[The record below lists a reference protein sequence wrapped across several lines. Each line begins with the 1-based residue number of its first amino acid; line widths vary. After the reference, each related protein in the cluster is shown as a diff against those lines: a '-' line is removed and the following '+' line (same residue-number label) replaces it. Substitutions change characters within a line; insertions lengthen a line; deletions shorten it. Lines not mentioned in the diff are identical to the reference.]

1 MNNTRTA
8 RRAAGS
14 GARPAGRD
22 GATSPPT
29 AAEQSGLGR
38 MAGWSYDHRR
48 LVLLLWLVAIIG
60 LTVIGQAV
68 GSRFQQNFASGNS
81 PSQQAQNLLAARFP
95 SRAGTTA
102 QVVLHTADPV
112 DSPSDVART
121 DRMVQ
126 ELGKLPHV
134 SGVIGP
140 FSPGAAHQVS
150 AGGHIAFASVQFDL
164 PVATVPDGAVN
175 RVIEVAQSFARP
187 GYQVALGGQPVA
199 NVVSAKPGS
208 SEGIGI
214 LAAMIVMLLA
224 FGSVVAMGLPV
235 LTALFGIAAGFAL
248 EDLISH
254 VLNVPTF
261 GPELLAMIGL
271 GVGIDYALFIVTRY
285 RQGLFEGRDPRA
297 AVTAALATSG
307 RSVLFAG
314 CTVIISLLG
323 LFILNLPFMHGMA
336 FGAVAAVV
344 LVMAAALT
352 LLPAL
357 LGFAGRA
364 VDRLHVP
371 RLLQTGAGPSEHH
384 FWYRWSRLVQRH
396 PWRSGTAALV
406 VLVVLAV
413 PLFSMR
419 LAFTDA
425 GNGPTSLTTR
435 QAFDLLA
442 QGFGPGFNGPLLVVA
457 DLSGTAGSG
466 ASGSGVVEQLDRQ
479 LRRTPGVAFATS
491 PELSAT
497 GDTAVII
504 AYPTESPQAART
516 AQLVTHLRDDV
527 IPRIVDGT
535 GVRVLVGGETAA
547 SVDASSYLASKLYW
561 VIGAVVAL
569 AFLLLMAVFRSVVI
583 PLKAALMNLLSVG
596 AAYGVIVAIF
606 QWGWLGSLVGIG
618 STAPIDPWIPLMMFT
633 ILFGLSMDY
642 EVFLLAR
649 IREEWRRTG
658 DNSTSV
664 ADGLAKT
671 ARVITAAAAIMICVF
686 GSFVIGDPLRVLKVF
701 GLGLAAS
708 ILIDATLVR
717 MVLVPSIMELLG
729 PANWWMPRWLDRLV
743 PRLGVEVD
751 LSTDELPGA
760 PEPAAAA
767 AAEPAAPAA
776 SEPEPASLL
785 ER

>member
-1 MNNTRTA
+1 MINTSA
-8 RRAAGS
+8 V
-14 GARPAGRD
+14 
-22 GATSPPT
+22 
-29 AAEQSGLGR
+29 AERSALGR
-38 MAGWSYDHRR
+38 SAGWSYDHRR
-48 LVLLLWLVAIIG
+48 LVLLLWLAALVG
-60 LTVIGQAV
+60 LTVVGQAV
-68 GSRFQQNFASGNS
+68 GSRFQQNFSSGDS
-81 PSQQAQNLLAARFP
+81 PSQQAQNLLASRFP
-95 SRAGTTA
+95 TRAGSSA
-102 QVVLHTADPV
+102 QVVVRTTDPV
-112 DSPSDVART
+112 VATASVART
-121 DRMVQ
+121 DRMVAA
-126 ELGKLPHV
+126 LARLPHV
-134 SGVIGP
+134 SEVVGP

-150 AGGHIAFASVQFDL
+150 ADGHIAFASVQFDMQ
-164 PVATVPDGAVN
+164 VATIPDQAVR
-175 RVIEVAQSFARP
+175 RVIGVAQSFARP
-187 GYQVALGGQPVA
+187 GYQVALGGQPIG

-208 SEGIGI
+208 SEGFGI
-214 LAAMIVMLLA
+214 VAAMIVMLLA

-261 GPELLAMIGL
+261 GPQLLAMIGL

-285 RQGLFEGRDPRA
+285 RQGLHEGRDPRG

-336 FGAVAAVV
+336 FGAIAAVV
-344 LVMAAALT
+344 LVMASALT

-364 VDRLHVP
+364 IDRLHVP
-371 RLLQTGAGPSEHH
+371 RLLQSGAGPSEHH
-384 FWYRWSRLVQRH
+384 FWFRWSRLVQRH
-396 PWRSGTAALV
+396 PWRFATAALV

-425 GNGPTSLTTR
+425 GNDPTSLTTR

-442 QGFGPGFNGPLLVVA
+442 RGFGPGFNGPLLVVA
-457 DLSGTAGSG
+457 DLSGAGGSTPRESAVVDRLG
-466 ASGSGVVEQLDRQ
+466 AQ
-479 LRRTPGVAFATS
+479 LRRTPGVAFAS
-491 PELSAT
+491 APELNAA

-504 AYPTESPQAART
+504 TDPTGSPQAAPT
-516 AQLVTHLRDDV
+516 SELVTHLRNDV
-527 IPRIVDGT
+527 IPPIVDGT

-547 SVDASSYLASKLYW
+547 SVDASAYLSSRLYW
-561 VIGAVVAL
+561 VIGAVVLL

-642 EVFLLAR
+642 EVFLLSR

-658 DNSTSV
+658 DSSTSV

-717 MVLVPSIMELLG
+717 MVLVPSVMELLG
-729 PANWWMPRWLDRLV
+729 ATNWWMPRWLDRVV

-751 LSTDELPGA
+751 LDEVNLEGDI
-760 PEPAAAA
+760 PETAAVAAAA
-767 AAEPAAPAA
+767 GTAAVVGGTGP
-776 SEPEPASLL
+776 LRTD